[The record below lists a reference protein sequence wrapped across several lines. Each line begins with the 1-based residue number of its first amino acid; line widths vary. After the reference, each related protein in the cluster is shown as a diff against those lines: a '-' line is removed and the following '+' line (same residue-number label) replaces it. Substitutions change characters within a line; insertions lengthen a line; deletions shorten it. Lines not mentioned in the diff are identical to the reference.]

1 MKLLKSIT
9 ASFLSRKLLATIA
22 AAWLLV
28 WFHDGAVSDL
38 KGMESEKAASLT
50 TIFITTSGTLGALL
64 IGYLGFQTLQ
74 TRFGLSGVAQVMASR
89 DDGKTEHTEKREDVQ
104 RIIHESAEKF
114 RDDPSYCPIQPDTE
128 ETFR

>member
-9 ASFLSRKLLATIA
+9 ATFLSRKLLATIA

-74 TRFGLSGVAQVMASR
+74 TRFGLSGVAQVMANR
-89 DDGKTEHTEKREDVQ
+89 DDGKTEHTETQNINE
-104 RIIHESAEKF
+104 RIEYVNAGRAKDDDYDDESI
-114 RDDPSYCPIQPDTE
+114 S
-128 ETFR
+128 